1 MPIVYKD
8 IPNYICLS
16 EEILV
21 TERASRDSFRPL
33 KKYYVKTSFF
43 ARDQRAFKLCPQV
56 KQRERK
62 GREREREKEKE
73 REREKKKEIE
83 NDREERE
90 ERKNMEKYGKICK
103 RRT

>member
-1 MPIVYKD
+1 MKIIKLD
-8 IPNYICLS
+8 LKILS
-16 EEILV
+16 
-21 TERASRDSFRPL
+21 
-33 KKYYVKTSFF
+33 TSFF

-73 REREKKKEIE
+73 RERKTKKETE

-90 ERKNMEKYGKICK
+90 GIEVQGVALRAVRRWLQDVRSRLYKAK
-103 RRT
+103 RYCVIDFRSS

>member
-1 MPIVYKD
+1 M
-8 IPNYICLS
+8 
-16 EEILV
+16 
-21 TERASRDSFRPL
+21 
-33 KKYYVKTSFF
+33 TSFF

-90 ERKNMEKYGKICK
+90 ERKNMEKYASDAHRCTCGQAK
-103 RRT
+103 RGYLKMRGFKA